1 MGSAKSGNYS
11 LKYRQM
17 EIGDIVTA
25 SIGLVNR
32 YIKDEAIPVK
42 DRVEVAARFALK
54 YMPER
59 VTHTH
64 TILQLSNETAE
75 RILNMLNNH
84 VSRGTSDN
92 KCIEILPI
100 EPKSLS
106 HNELEKD
113 GSSNVL

>member
-1 MGSAKSGNYS
+1 MGSHKSGNYS
-11 LKYRQM
+11 RHRNM
-17 EIGDIVTA
+17 DISEIVEA
-25 SIGLVNR
+25 SLGLVR
-32 YIKDEAIPVK
+32 AYIRDESIPRK
-42 DRVEVAARFALK
+42 DRVEVASKFALK

-59 VTHTH
+59 VTRTH
-64 TILQLSNETAE
+64 SILQLSNETAE

-106 HNELEKD
+106 HNELGK
-113 GSSNVL
+113 GNSSNVL